1 MLNFIILGYVPG
13 TTFQITFNNFVLAVA
28 IITIVYSV
36 FWYHNYAQIRRRA
49 RKIIA
54 IQLIT
59 L

>member
-13 TTFQITFNNFVLAVA
+13 TTFQITFNNFILTVTIIVIAYSAV
-28 IITIVYSV
+28 
-36 FWYHNYAQIRRRA
+36 WYHNYAQIRRRA